1 MQQSILQT
9 GNLSCSSLQ
18 FKALYFTV
26 EVTQNYGNLP
36 EKKVSTSL
44 STFRYLITEN
54 HQPMPGIILVNYC
67 WHESYEP
74 KRQETYFRTCAPSED
89 SDQPALCAGWSE
101 SLLGAFLMT
110 NVTNFLQTDDED
122 SDQTERRR
130 RQIRAFLGRTWQKV
144 GFLTVGSYFST
155 RTAWQNK
162 WLKHNVYIISTQ
174 SQN

>member
-74 KRQETYFRTCAPSED
+74 QRQETYFRTCASSED
-89 SDQPALCAGWSE
+89 SDQPAHLRRLIRIFAVCIFDDQCYKLSSNRRWRLWSDRAE
-101 SLLGAFLMT
+101 A
-110 NVTNFLQTDDED
+110 QED
-122 SDQTERRR
+122 SSLPWTHVMEGRFSHCGVL
-130 RQIRAFLGRTWQKV
+130 IFLPDLLDRTN
-144 GFLTVGSYFST
+144 G
-155 RTAWQNK
+155 
-162 WLKHNVYIISTQ
+162 
-174 SQN
+174 